1 MKLAYYLRP
10 NVRRHHTREICS
22 KAQIQF
28 GKESINGQSINQ
40 INWPPQSS
48 DLNPIENQ
56 QRSGTGTSCFSFMT
70 NSFYKSCPNI

>member
-22 KAQIQF
+22 KAQVQF
-28 GKESINGQSINQ
+28 DEELINDQSMNR
-40 INWPPQSS
+40 INWPPQRS

-56 QRSGTGTSCFSFMT
+56 RRSGTETPYFSFMT
-70 NSFYKSCPNI
+70 NSFYQSCPNI